1 MNKKFLSA
9 ILFGALMVSS
19 TGTFVSCKDYDDDID
34 EINKELTDLKSKLSD
49 LESKV
54 NAGGAY
60 VTKIESVDG
69 GFKVSVSD
77 GTSYN
82 LTVASAAAGSKVVID
97 DKTGEISIDDK
108 ATGWFATTG
117 EGEEAVDMTP
127 YVKDGYWYLYD
138 KTAKEFVKSEYKA
151 AGNAYAVVA
160 NGICTLNIPDADG
173 KMQTIQ
179 LPTTSAAITGV
190 QFINVDN
197 GAVEPAPAYALNY
210 GVATKDNAKWDGPK
224 GAITKDQL
232 LVGTIEPLTLQVYPS
247 SADLSNADIKLVGSD
262 GTVAPVKVTATPFE
276 GVITKAA
283 SANGLWNL
291 NIRPDETVTDKT
303 IADAFKVETDNYAY
317 ALQINGNILTGY
329 ASEVTPADKA
339 SSATANSLVATDV
352 KYNTEE
358 LSSAKVP
365 FGETVTLEFDGAKAY
380 DAYLT
385 PKSASALELAGVTID
400 GKTMS
405 FTSTEK
411 AAGKTVK
418 FTVNFV
424 NFKGE
429 TGTTFDITVN
439 FEGATV
445 DPEAPVA
452 AVKYTATDGVKP
464 IIIDLGT
471 TFTSLSAQTATA
483 LAAVTP
489 TWNVIS
495 IDGKAVAT
503 ADQDAANGKFA
514 FAMDQVTYYSDLNAD
529 GTPKTEVTPINTA
542 DNLKKV
548 KYAVFAHTDYQ
559 ATAAPGAYVLNM
571 KFADASGNELKKVV
585 APVTISVPTFTDLF
599 TKVTSVWNADKTVL
613 NALLVGSSDATVA
626 KQYVMTNAFKSVE
639 NSGANWDNLTLTPKK
654 MSISGTP
661 TKVATYTTTG
671 SILAMADALLD
682 DNGAVRGNV
691 TVDGTYLVKGKKDL
705 KVEVPAFAVNFMS
718 PFNDAVLNFYKGGKV
733 ADLNVAIASDGTG
746 TIAKVDGAAGKEA
759 GLQLVASSEK
769 VAVSNAMTLFGV
781 KNTDINTD
789 DKFTFVV
796 KGEGV
801 PAGATAK
808 LSADG
813 IALEGMT
820 YAPNYSATLE
830 MTVTALSGIKTRHY
844 KIFCVNGIYGIQV

>member
-190 QFINVDN
+190 QFIDVTSGD
-197 GAVEPAPAYALNY
+197 VETDPAYALNY

-329 ASEVTPADKA
+329 ASEVTPTNKSTVGALA
-339 SSATANSLVATDV
+339 AADV
-352 KYNTEE
+352 KYNAEE

-385 PKSASALELAGVTID
+385 PKSASELELAGVTID

-411 AAGKTVK
+411 AAGKTVE

-429 TGTTFDITVN
+429 TGSAFNITVN

-483 LAAVTP
+483 LAAVAP

-495 IDGKAVAT
+495 IDGKVVT
-503 ADQDAANGKFA
+503 ADQSTANGKFA
-514 FAMDQVTYYSDLNAD
+514 FTMDQVKYYSDLKAD
-529 GTPKTEVTPINTA
+529 GTPKTEVTAINTA

-548 KYAVFAHTDYQ
+548 KYAVFAHSDYQ
-559 ATAAPGAYVLNM
+559 TTIAPGAYVLNM
-571 KFADASGNELKKVV
+571 TFVDGENELKKVV

-613 NALLVGSSDATVA
+613 NALLVGSSDATAA

-639 NSGANWDNLTLTPKK
+639 NSGADWDNLTLTPKQ

-661 TKVATYTTTG
+661 TKVATYTVSG

-691 TVDGTYLVKGKKDL
+691 TVDGTYLVKGKKGL

-733 ADLNVAIASDGTG
+733 VDLNVAIASDGKG

-769 VAVSNAMTLFGV
+769 VAVSDAMTLFGAT
-781 KNTDINTD
+781 N

-801 PAGATAK
+801 PADATAT
-808 LSADG
+808 LSDAG

-830 MTVTALSGIKTRHY
+830 MTVTALNGIKTTITLPMTIN
-844 KIFCVNGIYGIQV
+844 KP

>member
-1 MNKKFLSA
+1 MNKKFLIA

-19 TGTFVSCKDYDDDID
+19 TGTFVYCKDYDDDID

-82 LTVASAAAGSKVVID
+82 LTVASAATGSKVVID

-117 EGEEAVDMTP
+117 EGEEAVDLTP

-190 QFINVDN
+190 QFINVGN
-197 GAVEPAPAYALNY
+197 GAVEPTPAYALNY

-329 ASEVTPADKA
+329 ASEVTPADQA
-339 SSATANSLVATDV
+339 SSATATSLQADDV

-365 FGETVTLEFDGAKAY
+365 FGKTVTLEFDGTKAY

-385 PKSASALELAGVTID
+385 PKSASELELAGVTID

-411 AAGKTVK
+411 AAGKTVE

-429 TGTTFDITVN
+429 TGTAFDITVN

-495 IDGKAVAT
+495 IDGKAVT
-503 ADQDAANGKFA
+503 ADQSTANGKFA
-514 FAMDQVTYYSDLNAD
+514 FTMTQVKYYSDLKAD
-529 GTPKTEVTPINTA
+529 GTPKTEVTALDNA

-548 KYAVFAHTDYQ
+548 KYAVFANTDYQ

-571 KFADASGNELKKVV
+571 TFVDGENELKKVV

-639 NSGANWDNLTLTPKK
+639 NSGADWNNLTLTPKQ

-661 TKVATYTTTG
+661 TDVATYTVSG
-671 SILAMADALLD
+671 SILAMADDLLD
-682 DNGAVRGNV
+682 ANGAVRGNV

-733 ADLNVAIASDGTG
+733 VDLNVAIASDGKG

-769 VAVSNAMTLFGV
+769 VAVSNAMTLFGAT
-781 KNTDINTD
+781 N

-808 LSADG
+808 LSDAG

-830 MTVTALSGIKTRHY
+830 MTVTALNGIKTTITLPMTIN
-844 KIFCVNGIYGIQV
+844 KP

>member
-190 QFINVDN
+190 QFIDVTSGD
-197 GAVEPAPAYALNY
+197 VETDPAYALNY

-329 ASEVTPADKA
+329 ASEVTPTNKSTVGALA
-339 SSATANSLVATDV
+339 AADV
-352 KYNTEE
+352 KYNAEE

-385 PKSASALELAGVTID
+385 PKSASELELAGVTID

-411 AAGKTVK
+411 AAGKTVE

-429 TGTTFDITVN
+429 TGSAFNITVN

-483 LAAVTP
+483 LAAVAP

-495 IDGKAVAT
+495 IDGKVVT
-503 ADQDAANGKFA
+503 ADQSTANGKFA
-514 FAMDQVTYYSDLNAD
+514 FTMDQVKYYSDLKAD
-529 GTPKTEVTPINTA
+529 GTPKTEVTAINTA

-548 KYAVFAHTDYQ
+548 KYAVFAHSDYQ
-559 ATAAPGAYVLNM
+559 TTVAPGAYVLNM
-571 KFADASGNELKKVV
+571 TFVDGENELKKVV

-613 NALLVGSSDATVA
+613 NALLVGSSDATAA

-639 NSGANWDNLTLTPKK
+639 NSGADWDNLTLTPKQ

-661 TKVATYTTTG
+661 TKVATYTVSG

-691 TVDGTYLVKGKKDL
+691 TVDGTYLVKGKKGL

-733 ADLNVAIASDGTG
+733 VDLNVAIASDGKG
-746 TIAKVDGAAGKEA
+746 TIAEVDGAAGKEA

-769 VAVSNAMTLFGV
+769 VAVSDAMTLFGAT
-781 KNTDINTD
+781 N

-801 PAGATAK
+801 PADATAT
-808 LSADG
+808 LSDAG

-830 MTVTALSGIKTRHY
+830 MTVTALNGIKTTITLPMTIN
-844 KIFCVNGIYGIQV
+844 KP

>member
-1 MNKKFLSA
+1 
-9 ILFGALMVSS
+9 MVSS

-190 QFINVDN
+190 QFIDVTS
-197 GAVEPAPAYALNY
+197 GAVETEPEYALNY

-303 IADAFKVETDNYAY
+303 IADAFKAEINNYAY

-329 ASEVTPADKA
+329 ASKVTPTDK
-339 SSATANSLVATDV
+339 SAAGALVAGDV
-352 KYNTEE
+352 TYNTDE

-365 FGETVTLEFDGAKAY
+365 FGETVTLEFDGTKAY

-385 PKSASALELAGVTID
+385 PKSASELELAGVTID

-411 AAGKTVK
+411 AAGKTVG

-503 ADQDAANGKFA
+503 TDQSTANGKFA
-514 FAMDQVTYYSDLNAD
+514 FAMTQVKYYSDLKAD
-529 GTPKTEVTPINTA
+529 GTPKTEVTAIDNA

-548 KYAVFAHTDYQ
+548 KYAVFANTDYQ
-559 ATAAPGAYVLNM
+559 TTAAPGAYVLNM
-571 KFADASGNELKKVV
+571 TFVDGENELKKVV

-613 NALLVGSSDATVA
+613 NALLVGSTSADVA

-639 NSGANWDNLTLTPKK
+639 NSGADWDNLTLTPKE

-661 TKVATYTTTG
+661 TEVATYTVSG

-691 TVDGTYLVKGKKDL
+691 TVDGTYLVKGKTDL

-733 ADLNVAIASDGTG
+733 ADLNVTIASDGTG

-769 VAVSNAMTLFGV
+769 VAVSNAMELFGA
-781 KNTDINTD
+781 TD

-808 LSADG
+808 LSDGG
-813 IALEGMT
+813 IALTGMT

-830 MTVTALSGIKTRHY
+830 MTVTALNGIKTTITLPMTIN
-844 KIFCVNGIYGIQV
+844 KP

>member
-34 EINKELTDLKSKLSD
+34 AINKELTDLKSKLSD

-138 KTAKEFVKSEYKA
+138 KTAKDFVKSEYKA

-190 QFINVDN
+190 QFIDVTS
-197 GAVEPAPAYALNY
+197 GAVETDPAYALNY

-303 IADAFKVETDNYAY
+303 IADAFKAELGDYAY

-339 SSATANSLVATDV
+339 SSATATSLTDTDV
-352 KYNTEE
+352 KYNAKV
-358 LSSAKVP
+358 LSGNKVP

-385 PKSASALELAGVTID
+385 PKSASELELAGVTID

-429 TGTTFDITVN
+429 TGTTFDITVT
-439 FEGATV
+439 FKGATV

-503 ADQDAANGKFA
+503 TDQSTANGKFA
-514 FAMDQVTYYSDLNAD
+514 FAMTQVKYYSDLKAD

-548 KYAVFAHTDYQ
+548 KYAVFAHSDYQ

-571 KFADASGNELKKVV
+571 TFVDGENELKKVV

-613 NALLVGSSDATVA
+613 NALLVGSTSAVA

-639 NSGANWDNLTLTPKK
+639 NSGADWDNLTLTPKE

-661 TKVATYTTTG
+661 TEVATYTVSG

-691 TVDGTYLVKGKKDL
+691 TVDGTYLVGNKAGL

-733 ADLNVAIASDGTG
+733 ADLNVTIASDGTG

-769 VAVSNAMTLFGV
+769 VAVSNAMELFGV
-781 KNTDINTD
+781 KNTDANTD

-830 MTVTALSGIKTRHY
+830 MTVTALNGIKTTITLPMTIN
-844 KIFCVNGIYGIQV
+844 KP

>member
-190 QFINVDN
+190 QFIDVTS
-197 GAVEPAPAYALNY
+197 GAVETYPEYALNY
-210 GVATKDNAKWDGPK
+210 GVATKDNAEWDGPK

-303 IADAFKVETDNYAY
+303 IADAFKAETNNYAY

-339 SSATANSLVATDV
+339 SSADATSLKADDV
-352 KYNTEE
+352 KYNAKA
-358 LSSAKVP
+358 LSSKKVP
-365 FGETVTLEFDGAKAY
+365 FGETVTLEFDGTKAY

-429 TGTTFDITVN
+429 TGSAFNITVN

-483 LAAVTP
+483 LAAVAP

-495 IDGKAVAT
+495 IDGKAVT
-503 ADQDAANGKFA
+503 ADQSTANGKFA
-514 FAMDQVTYYSDLNAD
+514 FAMTQVKYYSDLNAD

-548 KYAVFAHTDYQ
+548 KYAVFAHSDYQ

-571 KFADASGNELKKVV
+571 TFVDGENELKKVV

-613 NALLVGSSDATVA
+613 NALLVGSADAAAA

-639 NSGANWDNLTLTPKK
+639 NSGADWNNLTLTPKQ

-661 TKVATYTTTG
+661 TDVATYTVSG

-682 DNGAVRGNV
+682 ANGAVRGNV

-733 ADLNVAIASDGTG
+733 VDLNVAIASDGKG
-746 TIAKVDGAAGKEA
+746 TIAKVEGVAGKEA

-769 VAVSNAMTLFGV
+769 VAVSNAMELFGA
-781 KNTDINTD
+781 KAGES
-789 DKFTFVV
+789 KFTFVV

-801 PAGATAK
+801 PAGAKAK

-830 MTVTALSGIKTRHY
+830 MTVTALNGIKTTITLPMTIN
-844 KIFCVNGIYGIQV
+844 KP

>member
-1 MNKKFLSA
+1 
-9 ILFGALMVSS
+9 
-19 TGTFVSCKDYDDDID
+19 
-34 EINKELTDLKSKLSD
+34 
-49 LESKV
+49 
-54 NAGGAY
+54 
-60 VTKIESVDG
+60 
-69 GFKVSVSD
+69 
-77 GTSYN
+77 
-82 LTVASAAAGSKVVID
+82 
-97 DKTGEISIDDK
+97 
-108 ATGWFATTG
+108 
-117 EGEEAVDMTP
+117 MTP

-190 QFINVDN
+190 QFIDVTSGD
-197 GAVEPAPAYALNY
+197 VETDPAYALNY

-329 ASEVTPADKA
+329 ASEVTPTNKSTVGALA
-339 SSATANSLVATDV
+339 AADV
-352 KYNTEE
+352 KYNAEE

-385 PKSASALELAGVTID
+385 PKSASELELAGVTID

-411 AAGKTVK
+411 AAGKTVE

-429 TGTTFDITVN
+429 TGSAFNITVN

-483 LAAVTP
+483 LAAVAP

-495 IDGKAVAT
+495 IDGKVVT
-503 ADQDAANGKFA
+503 ADQSTANGKFA
-514 FAMDQVTYYSDLNAD
+514 FTMDQVKYYSDLKAD
-529 GTPKTEVTPINTA
+529 GTPKTEVTAINTA

-548 KYAVFAHTDYQ
+548 KYAVFAHSDYQ
-559 ATAAPGAYVLNM
+559 TTVAPGAYVLNM
-571 KFADASGNELKKVV
+571 TFVDGENELKKVV

-613 NALLVGSSDATVA
+613 NALLVGSSDATAA

-639 NSGANWDNLTLTPKK
+639 NSGADWDNLTLTPKQ

-661 TKVATYTTTG
+661 TKVATYTVSG

-691 TVDGTYLVKGKKDL
+691 TVDGTYLVKGKKGL

-733 ADLNVAIASDGTG
+733 VDLNVAIASDGKG

-769 VAVSNAMTLFGV
+769 VAVSDAMTLFGAT
-781 KNTDINTD
+781 N

-801 PAGATAK
+801 PADATAT
-808 LSADG
+808 LSDAG

-830 MTVTALSGIKTRHY
+830 MTVTALNGIKTTITLPMTIN
-844 KIFCVNGIYGIQV
+844 KP

>member
-138 KTAKEFVKSEYKA
+138 ETAKEFVKSEYKA

-190 QFINVDN
+190 QFIDVTS
-197 GAVEPAPAYALNY
+197 GAVETDPVYALNY

-329 ASEVTPADKA
+329 ASEVTPTDKA
-339 SSATANSLVATDV
+339 SSADATSLQADDV

-365 FGETVTLEFDGAKAY
+365 FGETVTLEFDGTKAY

-385 PKSASALELAGVTID
+385 PKSASELELAGVTID

-429 TGTTFDITVN
+429 TGTAFDITVN

-514 FAMDQVTYYSDLNAD
+514 FTMDQVKYYSDLNAD
-529 GTPKTEVTPINTA
+529 GTPKTEVTDIDNA

-548 KYAVFAHTDYQ
+548 KYAVFAHSDYQ

-571 KFADASGNELKKVV
+571 TFVDGENELKKVV

-639 NSGANWDNLTLTPKK
+639 NSGADWDNLTLTPKQ

-661 TKVATYTTTG
+661 TEVATYAKVG

-691 TVDGTYLVKGKKDL
+691 TVDGTYLVKGKASL

-733 ADLNVAIASDGTG
+733 VDLNVAIASDGKG
-746 TIAKVDGAAGKEA
+746 TIAKVEGAAGKEA

-769 VAVSNAMTLFGV
+769 VAVSDAMELFGAT
-781 KNTDINTD
+781 N

-801 PAGATAK
+801 PAGATAT
-808 LSADG
+808 LSDAG

-830 MTVTALSGIKTRHY
+830 MTVEALNGIKTTITLPMTIN
-844 KIFCVNGIYGIQV
+844 KP

>member
-60 VTKIESVDG
+60 VTKSESVDG

-190 QFINVDN
+190 QFIDVTS

-210 GVATKDNAKWDGPK
+210 GVATKDNAEWDGPK

-303 IADAFKVETDNYAY
+303 IADAFKAETGDYAY

-329 ASEVTPADKA
+329 ASEVTPADKGT
-339 SSATANSLVATDV
+339 SAGLTDLQAADV
-352 KYNTEE
+352 KYNAEK

-411 AAGKTVK
+411 AAGKTVQ

-503 ADQDAANGKFA
+503 TDQSTANGKFA
-514 FAMDQVTYYSDLNAD
+514 FAMTQVKYYSDLKAD
-529 GTPKTEVTPINTA
+529 GTPKTEVTSINTA

-548 KYAVFAHTDYQ
+548 KYAVFAHSDYQ

-571 KFADASGNELKKVV
+571 TFVDGENELKKVV

-613 NALLVGSSDATVA
+613 NALLVGSTSAVA

-639 NSGANWDNLTLTPKK
+639 NSGADWDNLTLTPKE

-661 TKVATYTTTG
+661 TEVATYTVSG

-691 TVDGTYLVKGKKDL
+691 TVDGTYLVKGKTDL

-769 VAVSNAMTLFGV
+769 VAVSNAMELFGV
-781 KNTDINTD
+781 KNTDANTD

-801 PAGATAK
+801 PAGAKAK
-808 LSADG
+808 LSDGG
-813 IALEGMT
+813 IALTGMT

-830 MTVTALSGIKTRHY
+830 MTVEALNGIKTTITLPMTIN
-844 KIFCVNGIYGIQV
+844 KP

>member
-34 EINKELTDLKSKLSD
+34 AINKELTDLKSKLSD

-190 QFINVDN
+190 QFIDVTSGD
-197 GAVEPAPAYALNY
+197 VETDPEYALNY
-210 GVATKDNAKWDGPK
+210 GVATTDNAEWDGPK
-224 GAITKDQL
+224 GAITEDQL

-303 IADAFKVETDNYAY
+303 IADAFKAETGNYAY

-329 ASEVTPADKA
+329 ASKVTPTDK
-339 SSATANSLVATDV
+339 SAAGALVADDV

-365 FGETVTLEFDGAKAY
+365 FGETVTLEFDGTKAY

-385 PKSASALELAGVTID
+385 PKSASELELAGVTID

-429 TGTTFDITVN
+429 TGSAFDITVN

-483 LAAVTP
+483 LATVTP

-503 ADQDAANGKFA
+503 ADQSTANGKFA
-514 FAMDQVTYYSDLNAD
+514 FTMDQVKYYSDLNAD
-529 GTPKTEVTPINTA
+529 GTPKTEVTSINTA

-548 KYAVFAHTDYQ
+548 KYAVFAHSDYQ

-571 KFADASGNELKKVV
+571 TFVDGENELKKVV

-639 NSGANWDNLTLTPKK
+639 NSGADWDNLTLTPKQ

-661 TKVATYTTTG
+661 TDVATYTVSG
-671 SILAMADALLD
+671 SILAMADDLLD
-682 DNGAVRGNV
+682 ANGAVRGNV
-691 TVDGTYLVKGKKDL
+691 TVDGTYLVKGKASL

-733 ADLNVAIASDGTG
+733 ADLNVAIASNGTG
-746 TIAKVDGAAGKEA
+746 TIAKVEGAAGKEA
-759 GLQLVASSEK
+759 GLQLVVSSEK
-769 VAVSNAMTLFGV
+769 VAVSDAMELFGA
-781 KNTDINTD
+781 KAGES
-789 DKFTFVV
+789 KFTFVV
-796 KGEGV
+796 KGDGV
-801 PAGATAK
+801 PAGATAT

-830 MTVTALSGIKTRHY
+830 MTVTALNGIKTTITLPMTIN
-844 KIFCVNGIYGIQV
+844 KP

>member
-9 ILFGALMVSS
+9 TLFGALMVSS

-34 EINKELTDLKSKLSD
+34 AINKKLTDLKSKLSD
-49 LESKV
+49 LETKV

-127 YVKDGYWYLYD
+127 YVEDGYWYLYD

-173 KMQTIQ
+173 KMQTVQ
-179 LPTTSAAITGV
+179 LPTTSAAITSV
-190 QFINVDN
+190 QFINVTN
-197 GAVEPAPAYALNY
+197 GAVEANPEYKLNY
-210 GVATKDNAKWDGPK
+210 GIATVANAKWDGPK
-224 GAITKDQL
+224 GAIAKDQL
-232 LVGTIEPLTLQVYPS
+232 LVGTIEPLILQVYPS

-276 GVITKAA
+276 GIITKAA

-291 NIRPDETVTDKT
+291 NIEPDETVTDKT
-303 IADAFKVETDNYAY
+303 ITDAFKAETNNYAY

-329 ASEVTPADKA
+329 ASKVTLADK
-339 SSATANSLVATDV
+339 SNATALVAADV
-352 KYNTEE
+352 TYNAET
-358 LSSAKVP
+358 LSSVKVP
-365 FGETVTLEFDGAKAY
+365 FGKTVTLEFDGTKAY

-385 PKSASALELAGVTID
+385 PESASALELAGVTID

-411 AAGKTVK
+411 AAGKTVQ
-418 FTVNFV
+418 FMVNFV
-424 NFKGE
+424 NFKGA
-429 TGTTFDITVN
+429 TGTSFEVTVK

-503 ADQDAANGKFA
+503 TDQSTANGKFA
-514 FAMDQVTYYSDLNAD
+514 FTMAQVKYYSDLNAD
-529 GTPKTEVTPINTA
+529 GTPKTEVTPINNA

-548 KYAVFAHTDYQ
+548 KYAVFANADYQ

-599 TKVTSVWNADKTVL
+599 SKVTSVWNADKTVL
-613 NALLVGSSDATVA
+613 NALLVGSADATVA
-626 KQYVMTNAFKSVE
+626 KQYVRTNAFKAVE
-639 NSGANWDNLTLTPKK
+639 NSGADWDNLTFVPKQ
-654 MSISGTP
+654 MTINSVATD
-661 TKVATYTTTG
+661 VATYTVSG
-671 SILAMADALLD
+671 SILAMTDELLKD
-682 DNGAVRGNV
+682 GAVRGNV
-691 TVDGTYLVKGKKDL
+691 TVEGAYSINGKAGL

-718 PFNDAVLNFYKGGKV
+718 PFNDAVLNFYKAGKV
-733 ADLNVAIASDGTG
+733 ADLNVAITSDGKG
-746 TIAKVDGAAGKEA
+746 TIAKFDETKAAGKEE
-759 GLQLVASSEK
+759 GLQLVASSAK
-769 VAVSNAMTLFGV
+769 VAVYNTMTLFGAT
-781 KNTDINTD
+781 N

-801 PAGATAK
+801 PTGATAK

-830 MTVTALSGIKTRHY
+830 MTVTALNGIKTTVTLPMTIN
-844 KIFCVNGIYGIQV
+844 KP

>member
-1 MNKKFLSA
+1 
-9 ILFGALMVSS
+9 MVSS

-190 QFINVDN
+190 QFIDVTS
-197 GAVEPAPAYALNY
+197 GAVETDPEYALNY
-210 GVATKDNAKWDGPK
+210 GVATKDNAEWDGPK

-329 ASEVTPADKA
+329 ASKVTPTDK
-339 SSATANSLVATDV
+339 SAAGALVAGDV
-352 KYNTEE
+352 TYNTDE
-358 LSSAKVP
+358 LSSNKVP
-365 FGETVTLEFDGAKAY
+365 FGKTVTLEFDGTKAY

-385 PKSASALELAGVTID
+385 PKSASELELAGVTID

-411 AAGKTVK
+411 AAGKTVE

-429 TGTTFDITVN
+429 TGSAFNITVN

-514 FAMDQVTYYSDLNAD
+514 FAMTQVKYYSDLNAD
-529 GTPKTEVTPINTA
+529 GTPKTEVTAINTA

-548 KYAVFAHTDYQ
+548 KYAVFAHSDYQ
-559 ATAAPGAYVLNM
+559 TTVAPGAYVLNM
-571 KFADASGNELKKVV
+571 TFVDGENELKKVV

-639 NSGANWDNLTLTPKK
+639 NSGADWNNLTLTPKK

-661 TKVATYTTTG
+661 TDVATYTKVG
-671 SILAMADALLD
+671 SILEMADALLD
-682 DNGAVRGNV
+682 ANGAVRGNV
-691 TVDGTYLVKGKKDL
+691 TVDGTYLVGNKAGL

-733 ADLNVAIASDGTG
+733 VDLNVAIASDGKG

-781 KNTDINTD
+781 KNTDINTN

-796 KGEGV
+796 KGDGV
-801 PAGATAK
+801 PAGATAT
-808 LSADG
+808 LSDAG
-813 IALEGMT
+813 IALTGMS
-820 YAPNYSATLE
+820 YGPNYSATLE
-830 MTVTALSGIKTRHY
+830 MTVTALNGIKTTITLPMTIN
-844 KIFCVNGIYGIQV
+844 KP

>member
-1 MNKKFLSA
+1 M
-9 ILFGALMVSS
+9 
-19 TGTFVSCKDYDDDID
+19 SCKDYDDDID

-190 QFINVDN
+190 QFIDVTSGD
-197 GAVEPAPAYALNY
+197 VETDPAYALNY

-329 ASEVTPADKA
+329 ASEVTPADQA
-339 SSATANSLVATDV
+339 SSATATSLQADDV

-365 FGETVTLEFDGAKAY
+365 FGKTVTLEFDGTKAY

-385 PKSASALELAGVTID
+385 PKSASELELAGVTID

-411 AAGKTVK
+411 AAGKTVE

-429 TGTTFDITVN
+429 TGTAFDITVN

-495 IDGKAVAT
+495 IDGKAVT
-503 ADQDAANGKFA
+503 ADQSTANGKFA
-514 FAMDQVTYYSDLNAD
+514 FTMTQVKYYSDLKAD
-529 GTPKTEVTPINTA
+529 GTPKTEVTAIDNA

-548 KYAVFAHTDYQ
+548 KYAVFANTDYQ

-571 KFADASGNELKKVV
+571 TFVDGENELKKVV

-639 NSGANWDNLTLTPKK
+639 NSGADWNNLTLTPKQ

-661 TKVATYTTTG
+661 TDVATYTVSG
-671 SILAMADALLD
+671 SILAMADDLLD
-682 DNGAVRGNV
+682 ANGAVRGNV

-733 ADLNVAIASDGTG
+733 VDLNVAIASDGKG

-769 VAVSNAMTLFGV
+769 VAVSNAMTLFGAT
-781 KNTDINTD
+781 N

-808 LSADG
+808 LSDAG

-830 MTVTALSGIKTRHY
+830 MTVTALNGIKTTITLPMTIN
-844 KIFCVNGIYGIQV
+844 KP

>member
-190 QFINVDN
+190 QFINVGN
-197 GAVEPAPAYALNY
+197 GAVEPTPAYALNY

-303 IADAFKVETDNYAY
+303 IADAFKAETGNYAY

-329 ASEVTPADKA
+329 VSKVTPTNKV
-339 SSATANSLVATDV
+339 SSATATSLTATDV
-352 KYNTEE
+352 KYNAEE
-358 LSSAKVP
+358 VSSAKVP
-365 FGETVTLEFDGAKAY
+365 FGETVTLEFDGTKAY

-385 PKSASALELAGVTID
+385 PKSASELELAGVTID

-411 AAGKTVK
+411 AAGKTVE

-429 TGTTFDITVN
+429 TGTAFDITVN

-464 IIIDLGT
+464 IIIDFGT

-495 IDGKAVAT
+495 IDGKAVT
-503 ADQDAANGKFA
+503 ADQSTANGKFA
-514 FAMDQVTYYSDLNAD
+514 FAMTQVKYYSDLNAD
-529 GTPKTEVTPINTA
+529 GTPKTEVTAINTA

-548 KYAVFAHTDYQ
+548 KYAVFAHSDYQ

-571 KFADASGNELKKVV
+571 TFVDGENELKKVV

-639 NSGANWDNLTLTPKK
+639 NSGADWDNLTLTPKQ

-661 TKVATYTTTG
+661 TEVATYAKVG

-682 DNGAVRGNV
+682 ANGAVRGNV
-691 TVDGTYLVKGKKDL
+691 TVDGTYLVKGKTDL

-733 ADLNVAIASDGTG
+733 VDLNVAIASDGKG
-746 TIAKVDGAAGKEA
+746 TIAKVEGVAGKEA

-769 VAVSNAMTLFGV
+769 VAVSNAMELFGAT
-781 KNTDINTD
+781 N

-808 LSADG
+808 LSDAG

-830 MTVTALSGIKTRHY
+830 MTVTALNGIKTTITLPMTIN
-844 KIFCVNGIYGIQV
+844 KP

>member
-830 MTVTALSGIKTRHY
+830 MTVTALNGIKTKHY
-844 KIFCVNGIYGIQV
+844 KIFCVNGKYGIQV

>member
-34 EINKELTDLKSKLSD
+34 AINKELTDLKSKLSD

-197 GAVEPAPAYALNY
+197 GAVEPTPAYALNY
-210 GVATKDNAKWDGPK
+210 GVATKDNAEWDGPK

-303 IADAFKVETDNYAY
+303 IADAFKAERGDYAY

-329 ASEVTPADKA
+329 ASEVTPTDKA
-339 SSATANSLVATDV
+339 SSADATSLKADDV
-352 KYNTEE
+352 KYNAKA
-358 LSSAKVP
+358 LSSKKVP
-365 FGETVTLEFDGAKAY
+365 FGETVTLEFDGTKAY

-411 AAGKTVK
+411 AAGKTVE

-429 TGTTFDITVN
+429 TSTAFDITVN

-483 LAAVTP
+483 LAAVAP

-503 ADQDAANGKFA
+503 ADQSTANGKFA
-514 FAMDQVTYYSDLNAD
+514 FAMTQVKYYSDLKAD
-529 GTPKTEVTPINTA
+529 GTPKTEVTDIDNA

-548 KYAVFAHTDYQ
+548 KYAVFAHSDYQ

-571 KFADASGNELKKVV
+571 TFVDGENELKKVV

-613 NALLVGSSDATVA
+613 NALLVGSADAAAA

-639 NSGANWDNLTLTPKK
+639 NSGADWNNLTLTPKQ

-661 TKVATYTTTG
+661 TDVATYTVSG
-671 SILAMADALLD
+671 SILAMADSLLD
-682 DNGAVRGNV
+682 ANGAVRGNV

-733 ADLNVAIASDGTG
+733 ADLNVTIASNGEG
-746 TIAKVDGAAGKEA
+746 TIAKFEGAAGKEA

-769 VAVSNAMTLFGV
+769 VAVSNAMTLFGAT
-781 KNTDINTD
+781 N

-830 MTVTALSGIKTRHY
+830 MTVTALNGIKTTITLPMTIN
-844 KIFCVNGIYGIQV
+844 KP

>member
-9 ILFGALMVSS
+9 ILFGALMVSLP
-19 TGTFVSCKDYDDDID
+19 GTFVSCKDYDDDID

-190 QFINVDN
+190 QFINVDD
-197 GAVEPAPAYALNY
+197 GAVEPTPAYALNY
-210 GVATKDNAKWDGPK
+210 GVATKDNAEWDGPK

-303 IADAFKVETDNYAY
+303 IADAFKAETGDYAY

-329 ASEVTPADKA
+329 ASKVTPTDK
-339 SSATANSLVATDV
+339 SAAGALVAADV
-352 KYNTEE
+352 KYNAEE

-365 FGETVTLEFDGAKAY
+365 FGETVTLEFDGTKAY

-411 AAGKTVK
+411 AAGKTVE

-429 TGTTFDITVN
+429 TGSAFDITVT
-439 FEGATV
+439 FKGATV

-495 IDGKAVAT
+495 IDGKAVT
-503 ADQDAANGKFA
+503 ADQSTANGKFA
-514 FAMDQVTYYSDLNAD
+514 FAMTQVKYYSDLNAD
-529 GTPKTEVTPINTA
+529 GTPKTEVTAINTA

-548 KYAVFAHTDYQ
+548 KYAVFAHSDYQ

-571 KFADASGNELKKVV
+571 KFVDGENELKKVV

-613 NALLVGSSDATVA
+613 NALLVGSTSADAA

-639 NSGANWDNLTLTPKK
+639 NSGADWNNLTLTPKK

-661 TKVATYTTTG
+661 TEVATYAKVG

-682 DNGAVRGNV
+682 ANGAVRGNV
-691 TVDGTYLVKGKKDL
+691 TVDGTYLVKGKTDL

-733 ADLNVAIASDGTG
+733 VDLNVAIASDGKG
-746 TIAKVDGAAGKEA
+746 TIAKVAGDAGKEA

-769 VAVSNAMTLFGV
+769 VAVSEDMELFGAT
-781 KNTDINTD
+781 N

-796 KGEGV
+796 KGDGV
-801 PAGATAK
+801 PAGATAT
-808 LSADG
+808 LSDAG
-813 IALEGMT
+813 IALTGMS
-820 YAPNYSATLE
+820 YGPNYSATLE
-830 MTVTALSGIKTRHY
+830 MTVTALNGIKTTITLPMTIN
-844 KIFCVNGIYGIQV
+844 KP

>member
-190 QFINVDN
+190 QFIDVTS
-197 GAVEPAPAYALNY
+197 GAVETDPEYALNY
-210 GVATKDNAKWDGPK
+210 GVATKDNAEWDGPK

-303 IADAFKVETDNYAY
+303 IADAFKAETNNYAY

-329 ASEVTPADKA
+329 VSKVTPTDK
-339 SSATANSLVATDV
+339 SAAGALVAADV
-352 KYNTEE
+352 KYNAEE

-365 FGETVTLEFDGAKAY
+365 FGETVTLEFDGTKAY

-385 PKSASALELAGVTID
+385 PKSASELELAGVTID

-429 TGTTFDITVN
+429 TGSAFNITVN

-483 LAAVTP
+483 LAAVAP

-495 IDGKAVAT
+495 IDGKAVT
-503 ADQDAANGKFA
+503 ADQSTANGKFA
-514 FAMDQVTYYSDLNAD
+514 FAMTQVKYYSDLNAD

-548 KYAVFAHTDYQ
+548 KYAVFAHSDYQ

-613 NALLVGSSDATVA
+613 NALLVGSTSADVA

-639 NSGANWDNLTLTPKK
+639 NSGADWDNLTLTPKQ

-661 TKVATYTTTG
+661 TKVATYTVSG

-691 TVDGTYLVKGKKDL
+691 TVDGTYLVKGKASL

-733 ADLNVAIASDGTG
+733 VDLNVAIASDGKG
-746 TIAKVDGAAGKEA
+746 TIAKVEGVAGKEA

-769 VAVSNAMTLFGV
+769 VAVSNAMELFGA
-781 KNTDINTD
+781 KAGESM
-789 DKFTFVV
+789 FTFVV
-796 KGEGV
+796 KGDGV
-801 PAGATAK
+801 PAGATAT
-808 LSADG
+808 LSDAG
-813 IALEGMT
+813 IALTGMS
-820 YAPNYSATLE
+820 YGPNYSATLE
-830 MTVTALSGIKTRHY
+830 MTVTALNGIKTTITLPMTIN
-844 KIFCVNGIYGIQV
+844 KP

>member
-190 QFINVDN
+190 QFIDVTS

-210 GVATKDNAKWDGPK
+210 GVATKDNAEWDGPK

-303 IADAFKVETDNYAY
+303 IADAFKAETGDYAY
-317 ALQINGNILTGY
+317 ALQINGNILTRY
-329 ASEVTPADKA
+329 ASEVTPADKGT
-339 SSATANSLVATDV
+339 SAGLTDLQAADV
-352 KYNTEE
+352 KYNAEK

-411 AAGKTVK
+411 AAGKTVQ

-503 ADQDAANGKFA
+503 TDQSTANGKFA
-514 FAMDQVTYYSDLNAD
+514 FAMTQVKYYSDLKAD
-529 GTPKTEVTPINTA
+529 GTPKTEVTSINTA

-548 KYAVFAHTDYQ
+548 KYAVFAHSDYQ

-571 KFADASGNELKKVV
+571 TFVDGENELKKVV

-613 NALLVGSSDATVA
+613 NALLVGSTSAVA

-639 NSGANWDNLTLTPKK
+639 NSGADWDNLTLTPKE

-661 TKVATYTTTG
+661 TEVATYTVSG

-691 TVDGTYLVKGKKDL
+691 TVDGTYLVKGKTDL

-769 VAVSNAMTLFGV
+769 VAVSNAMELFGV
-781 KNTDINTD
+781 KNTDANTD

-801 PAGATAK
+801 PAGAKAK
-808 LSADG
+808 LSDGG
-813 IALEGMT
+813 IALTGMT

-830 MTVTALSGIKTRHY
+830 MTVEALNGIKTTITLPMTIN
-844 KIFCVNGIYGIQV
+844 KP

>member
-190 QFINVDN
+190 QFIDVTS
-197 GAVEPAPAYALNY
+197 GTVETEPEYALNY

-303 IADAFKVETDNYAY
+303 IADAFKAEINNYAY

-329 ASEVTPADKA
+329 ASKVTPTDK
-339 SSATANSLVATDV
+339 SAAGALVADDV
-352 KYNTEE
+352 KYNADE

-385 PKSASALELAGVTID
+385 PKSASELELAGVTID

-411 AAGKTVK
+411 AAGKTVQ

-429 TGTTFDITVN
+429 TGSAFDITVT
-439 FEGATV
+439 FKGATV

-503 ADQDAANGKFA
+503 ADQSTANGKFA
-514 FAMDQVTYYSDLNAD
+514 FAMTQVKYYSDLKAD
-529 GTPKTEVTPINTA
+529 GTPKTEVTSINTA

-548 KYAVFAHTDYQ
+548 KYAVFTSSDYQ
-559 ATAAPGAYVLNM
+559 KTAALGAYVLNM

-613 NALLVGSSDATVA
+613 NALLVGSTSADVA

-639 NSGANWDNLTLTPKK
+639 NSGADWDNLTLTPKE

-661 TKVATYTTTG
+661 TEVATYTKTG

-691 TVDGTYLVKGKKDL
+691 TVDGTYLVGNKAGL

-733 ADLNVAIASDGTG
+733 ADLNVAIASNGEG
-746 TIAKVDGAAGKEA
+746 TIAKFAGDAGKEA

-769 VAVSNAMTLFGV
+769 VAVSDAMTLFGAT
-781 KNTDINTD
+781 N

-801 PAGATAK
+801 PADATAT
-808 LSADG
+808 LSDAG

-830 MTVTALSGIKTRHY
+830 MTVTALNGIKTTITLPMTIN
-844 KIFCVNGIYGIQV
+844 KP

>member
-190 QFINVDN
+190 QFIDVTSGD
-197 GAVEPAPAYALNY
+197 VETDPAYALNY

-329 ASEVTPADKA
+329 ASEVTPADQA
-339 SSATANSLVATDV
+339 SSATATSLQADDV

-365 FGETVTLEFDGAKAY
+365 FGKTVTLEFDGTKAY

-385 PKSASALELAGVTID
+385 PKSASELELAGVTID

-411 AAGKTVK
+411 AAGKTVE

-429 TGTTFDITVN
+429 TGTAFDITVN

-495 IDGKAVAT
+495 IDGKAVT
-503 ADQDAANGKFA
+503 ADQSTANGKFA
-514 FAMDQVTYYSDLNAD
+514 FTMTQVKYYSDLKAD
-529 GTPKTEVTPINTA
+529 GTPKTEVTAIDNA

-548 KYAVFAHTDYQ
+548 KYAVFANTDYQ
-559 ATAAPGAYVLNM
+559 TTAAPGAYVLNM
-571 KFADASGNELKKVV
+571 TFVDGENELKKVV

-639 NSGANWDNLTLTPKK
+639 NSGADWNNLTLTPKQ

-661 TKVATYTTTG
+661 TDVATYTVSG
-671 SILAMADALLD
+671 SILAMADDLLD
-682 DNGAVRGNV
+682 ANGAVRGNV

-733 ADLNVAIASDGTG
+733 VDLNVAIASDGKG

-769 VAVSNAMTLFGV
+769 VAVSNAMTLFGAT
-781 KNTDINTD
+781 N

-808 LSADG
+808 LSDAG

-830 MTVTALSGIKTRHY
+830 MTVTALNGIKTTITLPMTIN
-844 KIFCVNGIYGIQV
+844 KP

>member
-1 MNKKFLSA
+1 
-9 ILFGALMVSS
+9 MVSS

-138 KTAKEFVKSEYKA
+138 KTAKDFVKSEYKA

-190 QFINVDN
+190 QFIDVTS
-197 GAVEPAPAYALNY
+197 GAVETDPAYALNY

-303 IADAFKVETDNYAY
+303 IADAFKAELGDYAY

-339 SSATANSLVATDV
+339 SSATATSLTDTDV
-352 KYNTEE
+352 KYNAKV
-358 LSSAKVP
+358 LSGNKVP

-385 PKSASALELAGVTID
+385 PKSASELELAGVTID

-429 TGTTFDITVN
+429 TGTTFDITVT
-439 FEGATV
+439 FKGATV

-503 ADQDAANGKFA
+503 TDQSTANGKFA
-514 FAMDQVTYYSDLNAD
+514 FAMTQVKYYSDLKAD

-548 KYAVFAHTDYQ
+548 KYAVFAHSDYQ

-571 KFADASGNELKKVV
+571 TFVDGENELKKVV

-613 NALLVGSSDATVA
+613 NALLVGSTSAVA

-639 NSGANWDNLTLTPKK
+639 NSGADWDNLTLTPKE

-661 TKVATYTTTG
+661 TEVATYTVSG

-691 TVDGTYLVKGKKDL
+691 TVDGTYLVGNKAGL

-733 ADLNVAIASDGTG
+733 ADLNVTIASDGTG

-769 VAVSNAMTLFGV
+769 VAVSNAMELFGV
-781 KNTDINTD
+781 KNTDANTD

-830 MTVTALSGIKTRHY
+830 MTVTALNGIKTTITLPMTIN
-844 KIFCVNGIYGIQV
+844 KP

>member
-190 QFINVDN
+190 QFIDVTS
-197 GAVEPAPAYALNY
+197 GAVETDPEYALNY

-291 NIRPDETVTDKT
+291 NIQPDETVTDKT
-303 IADAFKVETDNYAY
+303 IADAFKAEINNYAY

-329 ASEVTPADKA
+329 ASEVTPTDK
-339 SSATANSLVATDV
+339 SAAGVLVAGDV
-352 KYNTEE
+352 TYNTEE

-365 FGETVTLEFDGAKAY
+365 FGETVTLEFDGTKAY

-385 PKSASALELAGVTID
+385 PKSASELELAGVTID

-514 FAMDQVTYYSDLNAD
+514 FTMDQVKYYSDLKAD
-529 GTPKTEVTPINTA
+529 GTPKTEVTSINTA

-626 KQYVMTNAFKSVE
+626 KQYVMTNAFKAVE
-639 NSGANWDNLTLTPKK
+639 NSGADWDNLTLTPKQ

-661 TKVATYTTTG
+661 TKVATYTVSG

-682 DNGAVRGNV
+682 NNGAVRGNV
-691 TVDGTYLVKGKKDL
+691 TVDGTYLVKGKTDL

-769 VAVSNAMTLFGV
+769 VAVSNAMTLFGA
-781 KNTDINTD
+781 TD

-830 MTVTALSGIKTRHY
+830 MTVTALNGIKTTITLPMTIN
-844 KIFCVNGIYGIQV
+844 KP

>member
-34 EINKELTDLKSKLSD
+34 AINKELTDLKSKLSD

-82 LTVASAAAGSKVVID
+82 LTVASAAPGSKVVID

-190 QFINVDN
+190 QFIDVTS
-197 GAVEPAPAYALNY
+197 GAVETDPAYALNY
-210 GVATKDNAKWDGPK
+210 GVATKDNAEWDGPK

-303 IADAFKVETDNYAY
+303 IADAFKAETDNYAY

-329 ASEVTPADKA
+329 ASEVTPTNQA
-339 SSATANSLVATDV
+339 SSADATSLKAADV
-352 KYNTEE
+352 KYNAKA
-358 LSSAKVP
+358 LSGKKVP
-365 FGETVTLEFDGAKAY
+365 FGETVTLEFDGTKAY

-385 PKSASALELAGVTID
+385 PKSASELELAGVTID

-411 AAGKTVK
+411 AAGKTVQ

-503 ADQDAANGKFA
+503 TNQSTANGKFA
-514 FAMDQVTYYSDLNAD
+514 FAMTQVRYYSDLKAD
-529 GTPKTEVTPINTA
+529 GTPKTEVTSINTA

-548 KYAVFAHTDYQ
+548 KYAVFAHSDYQ

-639 NSGANWDNLTLTPKK
+639 NSGADWNNLTLTPKE

-661 TKVATYTTTG
+661 TKVATYTVSG

-769 VAVSNAMTLFGV
+769 VAVSNAMELFGA
-781 KNTDINTD
+781 TD

-801 PAGATAK
+801 PAGAKAK

-830 MTVTALSGIKTRHY
+830 MTVTALNGIKTTITLPMTIN
-844 KIFCVNGIYGIQV
+844 KP

>member
-117 EGEEAVDMTP
+117 EGEETVDMTP

-190 QFINVDN
+190 QFIDVTS
-197 GAVEPAPAYALNY
+197 GAVETDPEYALNY

-303 IADAFKVETDNYAY
+303 IADAFKAETNNYAY

-329 ASEVTPADKA
+329 ASKVTPTDK
-339 SSATANSLVATDV
+339 SAAGALVADDV
-352 KYNTEE
+352 KYNADE

-385 PKSASALELAGVTID
+385 PKSASELELAGVTID

-429 TGTTFDITVN
+429 TGTAFDITVN

-503 ADQDAANGKFA
+503 TDQSTANGKFA
-514 FAMDQVTYYSDLNAD
+514 FAMDQVKYYSDLKAD
-529 GTPKTEVTPINTA
+529 GTPKTEVTSINTA

-548 KYAVFAHTDYQ
+548 KYAVFAHSDYQ

-613 NALLVGSSDATVA
+613 NALLVGSTSADVA

-639 NSGANWDNLTLTPKK
+639 NSGADRNNLTLTPKE

-661 TKVATYTTTG
+661 TKVATYTVSG

-691 TVDGTYLVKGKKDL
+691 TVDGTYLVGNKAGL

-733 ADLNVAIASDGTG
+733 ADLNVTIASDGTG

-769 VAVSNAMTLFGV
+769 VAVSNAMELFGV
-781 KNTDINTD
+781 KNTDANTD

-801 PAGATAK
+801 PAGAKAK
-808 LSADG
+808 LFADG

-830 MTVTALSGIKTRHY
+830 MTVTALNGIKTTITLPMTIN
-844 KIFCVNGIYGIQV
+844 KP

>member
-418 FTVNFV
+418 LTVNFV

-830 MTVTALSGIKTRHY
+830 MTVTALNGIKTTITLPMTIN
-844 KIFCVNGIYGIQV
+844 KP

>member
-190 QFINVDN
+190 QFIDVTS
-197 GAVEPAPAYALNY
+197 GAVETTPAYALNY

-291 NIRPDETVTDKT
+291 NIRPDETVTGKT
-303 IADAFKVETDNYAY
+303 IADAFKAETGDYAY

-329 ASEVTPADKA
+329 ASKVTPTDK
-339 SSATANSLVATDV
+339 SAAGALVAADV
-352 KYNTEE
+352 KYNAEE

-365 FGETVTLEFDGAKAY
+365 FGETVTLEFDGTKAY

-385 PKSASALELAGVTID
+385 PKSASELELAGVTID

-429 TGTTFDITVN
+429 TGTAFDITVN

-503 ADQDAANGKFA
+503 ADQSTANGKFA
-514 FAMDQVTYYSDLNAD
+514 FAMDQVKYYSDLNAD

-548 KYAVFAHTDYQ
+548 KYAVFAHSDYQ
-559 ATAAPGAYVLNM
+559 ATAAPSAYVLNM
-571 KFADASGNELKKVV
+571 TFVDGENELKKVV

-613 NALLVGSSDATVA
+613 NALLVGSTSADVA

-639 NSGANWDNLTLTPKK
+639 NSGADWDNLTLTPKQ

-661 TKVATYTTTG
+661 TKVATYTVSG

-682 DNGAVRGNV
+682 ANGAVRGNV
-691 TVDGTYLVKGKKDL
+691 TVDGTYLVGNKAGL

-733 ADLNVAIASDGTG
+733 VDLNVAIASDGKG
-746 TIAKVDGAAGKEA
+746 TIAKVEGAAGKEA

-769 VAVSNAMTLFGV
+769 VAVSNAMTLFGAT
-781 KNTDINTD
+781 N

-808 LSADG
+808 LSDAG

-830 MTVTALSGIKTRHY
+830 MTVTALNGIKTTITLPMTIN
-844 KIFCVNGIYGIQV
+844 KP

>member
-190 QFINVDN
+190 QFIDVTS
-197 GAVEPAPAYALNY
+197 GAVETDPEYALNY

-303 IADAFKVETDNYAY
+303 IADAFKAETNNYAY

-329 ASEVTPADKA
+329 ASEVTPTDK
-339 SSATANSLVATDV
+339 SAAGALVAGDV
-352 KYNTEE
+352 TYNTDE
-358 LSSAKVP
+358 LGSTKVP
-365 FGETVTLEFDGAKAY
+365 FGETVTLEFDGTKAY

-385 PKSASALELAGVTID
+385 PKSASELELAGVTID

-411 AAGKTVK
+411 AAGKTVQ

-452 AVKYTATDGVKP
+452 AVKYTATDGAKP

-503 ADQDAANGKFA
+503 TDQSTANGKFA
-514 FAMDQVTYYSDLNAD
+514 FAMTQVRYYSDLKAD
-529 GTPKTEVTPINTA
+529 GTPKTEVTAIDNA

-548 KYAVFAHTDYQ
+548 KYAVFANTDYQ
-559 ATAAPGAYVLNM
+559 TTAAPGAYVLNM

-613 NALLVGSSDATVA
+613 NALLVGSTSADVA

-639 NSGANWDNLTLTPKK
+639 NSGADWNNLTLTPKE

-661 TKVATYTTTG
+661 TKVATYTVSG

-691 TVDGTYLVKGKKDL
+691 TVDGTYLVGNKAGL

-733 ADLNVAIASDGTG
+733 ADLNVTIASDGTG

-769 VAVSNAMTLFGV
+769 VAVSNAMELFGV
-781 KNTDINTD
+781 KNTDANTD

-801 PAGATAK
+801 PAGAKAK

-813 IALEGMT
+813 IALAGMT

-830 MTVTALSGIKTRHY
+830 MTVEALNGIKTTITLPMTIN
-844 KIFCVNGIYGIQV
+844 KP

>member
-9 ILFGALMVSS
+9 ILFGALMVSL

-60 VTKIESVDG
+60 VTKIESVHG

-190 QFINVDN
+190 QFINVDD
-197 GAVEPAPAYALNY
+197 GAVEPTPAYALNY
-210 GVATKDNAKWDGPK
+210 GVATKDNAEWDGPK

-303 IADAFKVETDNYAY
+303 IADAFKAETGDYAY

-329 ASEVTPADKA
+329 ASKVTPTDK
-339 SSATANSLVATDV
+339 SAAGALVAADV
-352 KYNTEE
+352 KYNAEE

-365 FGETVTLEFDGAKAY
+365 FGETVTLEFDGTKAY

-411 AAGKTVK
+411 AAGKTVE

-429 TGTTFDITVN
+429 TGSAFDITVT
-439 FEGATV
+439 FKGATV

-495 IDGKAVAT
+495 IDGKAVT
-503 ADQDAANGKFA
+503 ADQSTANGKFA
-514 FAMDQVTYYSDLNAD
+514 FAMTQVKYYSDLNAD
-529 GTPKTEVTPINTA
+529 GTPKTEVTAINTA

-548 KYAVFAHTDYQ
+548 KYAVFAHSDYQ

-571 KFADASGNELKKVV
+571 KFVDGENELKKVV

-613 NALLVGSSDATVA
+613 NALLVGSTSADAA

-639 NSGANWDNLTLTPKK
+639 NSGADWNNLTLTPKK

-661 TKVATYTTTG
+661 TEVATYAKVG

-682 DNGAVRGNV
+682 ANGAVRGNV
-691 TVDGTYLVKGKKDL
+691 TVDGTYLVKGKTDL

-733 ADLNVAIASDGTG
+733 VDLNVAIASDGKG
-746 TIAKVDGAAGKEA
+746 TIAKVAGDAGKEA

-769 VAVSNAMTLFGV
+769 VAVSEDMELFGAT
-781 KNTDINTD
+781 N

-796 KGEGV
+796 KGDGV
-801 PAGATAK
+801 PAGATAT
-808 LSADG
+808 LSDAG
-813 IALEGMT
+813 IALTGMS
-820 YAPNYSATLE
+820 YGPNYSATLE
-830 MTVTALSGIKTRHY
+830 MTVTALNGIKTTITLPMTIN
-844 KIFCVNGIYGIQV
+844 KP

>member
-303 IADAFKVETDNYAY
+303 IADAFKVEIDNYAY

-339 SSATANSLVATDV
+339 SSATADSLVATDV

-781 KNTDINTD
+781 KNTDINMI
-789 DKFTFVV
+789 
-796 KGEGV
+796 
-801 PAGATAK
+801 
-808 LSADG
+808 S
-813 IALEGMT
+813 
-820 YAPNYSATLE
+820 SH
-830 MTVTALSGIKTRHY
+830 S
-844 KIFCVNGIYGIQV
+844 

>member
-190 QFINVDN
+190 QFINVGN
-197 GAVEPAPAYALNY
+197 GAVEPTPAYALNY

-303 IADAFKVETDNYAY
+303 IADAFKAETGNYAY

-329 ASEVTPADKA
+329 ASKVTPTDK
-339 SSATANSLVATDV
+339 STAGALAAADV
-352 KYNTEE
+352 KYNAEK

-365 FGETVTLEFDGAKAY
+365 FGETVTLEFDGTKAY

-385 PKSASALELAGVTID
+385 PKSASELELAGVTID

-411 AAGKTVK
+411 AAGKTVE

-429 TGTTFDITVN
+429 TGSAFNITVN

-483 LAAVTP
+483 LAAVAP

-495 IDGKAVAT
+495 IDGKAVT
-503 ADQDAANGKFA
+503 ADQSTANGKFA
-514 FAMDQVTYYSDLNAD
+514 FAMTQVKYYSDLKAD
-529 GTPKTEVTPINTA
+529 GTPKTEVTAINTA

-548 KYAVFAHTDYQ
+548 KYAVFAHSDYQ

-639 NSGANWDNLTLTPKK
+639 NSGADWDNLTLTPKQ

-661 TKVATYTTTG
+661 TDVATYTVSG
-671 SILAMADALLD
+671 SILAMADDLLD
-682 DNGAVRGNV
+682 ANGAVRGNV
-691 TVDGTYLVKGKKDL
+691 TVDGTYLVKGKASL

-733 ADLNVAIASDGTG
+733 ADLNVAIASNGTG
-746 TIAKVDGAAGKEA
+746 TIAKVEGAAGKEA

-769 VAVSNAMTLFGV
+769 VAVSNAMELFGAT
-781 KNTDINTD
+781 N

-801 PAGATAK
+801 PAGAKAK

-830 MTVTALSGIKTRHY
+830 MTVTALNGIKTTITLPMTIN
-844 KIFCVNGIYGIQV
+844 KP

>member
-1 MNKKFLSA
+1 M
-9 ILFGALMVSS
+9 
-19 TGTFVSCKDYDDDID
+19 
-34 EINKELTDLKSKLSD
+34 
-49 LESKV
+49 
-54 NAGGAY
+54 
-60 VTKIESVDG
+60 
-69 GFKVSVSD
+69 
-77 GTSYN
+77 
-82 LTVASAAAGSKVVID
+82 
-97 DKTGEISIDDK
+97 
-108 ATGWFATTG
+108 
-117 EGEEAVDMTP
+117 
-127 YVKDGYWYLYD
+127 
-138 KTAKEFVKSEYKA
+138 
-151 AGNAYAVVA
+151 
-160 NGICTLNIPDADG
+160 
-173 KMQTIQ
+173 
-179 LPTTSAAITGV
+179 
-190 QFINVDN
+190 
-197 GAVEPAPAYALNY
+197 
-210 GVATKDNAKWDGPK
+210 
-224 GAITKDQL
+224 

-303 IADAFKVETDNYAY
+303 IADAFKAETGDYAY

-329 ASEVTPADKA
+329 ASKVTPTDK
-339 SSATANSLVATDV
+339 SAAGALVAADV
-352 KYNTEE
+352 KYNAEE

-365 FGETVTLEFDGAKAY
+365 FGETVTLEFDGTKAY

-411 AAGKTVK
+411 AAGKTVE

-429 TGTTFDITVN
+429 TGSAFDITVT
-439 FEGATV
+439 FKGATV

-495 IDGKAVAT
+495 IDGKAVT
-503 ADQDAANGKFA
+503 ADQSTANGKFA
-514 FAMDQVTYYSDLNAD
+514 FAMTQVKYYSDLNAD
-529 GTPKTEVTPINTA
+529 GTPKTEVTAINTA

-548 KYAVFAHTDYQ
+548 KYAVFAHSDYQ

-571 KFADASGNELKKVV
+571 KFVDGENELKKVV

-613 NALLVGSSDATVA
+613 NALLVGSTSADAA

-639 NSGANWDNLTLTPKK
+639 NSGADWNNLTLTPKK

-661 TKVATYTTTG
+661 TEVATYAKVG

-682 DNGAVRGNV
+682 ANGAVRGNV
-691 TVDGTYLVKGKKDL
+691 TVDGTYLVKGKTDL

-733 ADLNVAIASDGTG
+733 VDLNVAIASDGKG
-746 TIAKVDGAAGKEA
+746 TIAKVAGDAGKEA

-769 VAVSNAMTLFGV
+769 VAVSEDMELFGAT
-781 KNTDINTD
+781 N

-796 KGEGV
+796 KGDGV
-801 PAGATAK
+801 PAGATAT
-808 LSADG
+808 LSDAG
-813 IALEGMT
+813 IALTGMS
-820 YAPNYSATLE
+820 YGPNYSATLE
-830 MTVTALSGIKTRHY
+830 MTVTALNGIKTTITLPMTIN
-844 KIFCVNGIYGIQV
+844 KP

>member
-661 TKVATYTTTG
+661 TKVVTYTTTG

-830 MTVTALSGIKTRHY
+830 MTVTALNGIKTTITLPMTIN
-844 KIFCVNGIYGIQV
+844 KP

>member
-190 QFINVDN
+190 QFIDVTS
-197 GAVEPAPAYALNY
+197 GAVETDPEYALNY
-210 GVATKDNAKWDGPK
+210 GVATKDNAEWDGSK

-303 IADAFKVETDNYAY
+303 IADAFKAETDNYAY

-339 SSATANSLVATDV
+339 SSAAANSLVATDV
-352 KYNTEE
+352 KYNTDE

-365 FGETVTLEFDGAKAY
+365 FGETVTLEFDGTKAY

-385 PKSASALELAGVTID
+385 PKSASELELAGVTID

-411 AAGKTVK
+411 AAGKTVQ

-503 ADQDAANGKFA
+503 TDQSTANGKFA
-514 FAMDQVTYYSDLNAD
+514 FAMTQVKYYSDLKAD
-529 GTPKTEVTPINTA
+529 GTPKTEVTAIDNA

-548 KYAVFAHTDYQ
+548 KYAVFANTDYQ
-559 ATAAPGAYVLNM
+559 TTAAPGAYVLNM
-571 KFADASGNELKKVV
+571 TFVDGENELKKVV

-613 NALLVGSSDATVA
+613 NALLVGSSDATAA
-626 KQYVMTNAFKSVE
+626 KQYVMTNAFKAVE
-639 NSGANWDNLTLTPKK
+639 NSGADWDNLTLTPKE

-661 TKVATYTTTG
+661 TEVATYTKTG
-671 SILAMADALLD
+671 SILAMADALLKD
-682 DNGAVRGNV
+682 GAVRGNV
-691 TVDGTYLVKGKKDL
+691 TVDGTYLVKGKTDL

-733 ADLNVAIASDGTG
+733 VDLNVTIASNGEG
-746 TIAKVDGAAGKEA
+746 TIAKFAGDAGKEV

-769 VAVSNAMTLFGV
+769 VAVSNAMELFGA
-781 KNTDINTD
+781 KAGES
-789 DKFTFVV
+789 KFTFVV
-796 KGEGV
+796 KGDGV
-801 PAGATAK
+801 PAGATAT
-808 LSADG
+808 LSDAG
-813 IALEGMT
+813 IALTGMS
-820 YAPNYSATLE
+820 YGPNYSATLE
-830 MTVTALSGIKTRHY
+830 MTVTALNGIKTTITLPMTIN
-844 KIFCVNGIYGIQV
+844 KP

>member
-117 EGEEAVDMTP
+117 EGEGAVDMTP

-190 QFINVDN
+190 QFIDVTSGD
-197 GAVEPAPAYALNY
+197 VETDPAYALNY

-329 ASEVTPADKA
+329 ASEVTPTNKSTVGALA
-339 SSATANSLVATDV
+339 AADV
-352 KYNTEE
+352 KYNAEE

-385 PKSASALELAGVTID
+385 PKSASELELAGVTID

-411 AAGKTVK
+411 AAGKTVE

-429 TGTTFDITVN
+429 TGSAFNITVN

-483 LAAVTP
+483 LAAVAP

-495 IDGKAVAT
+495 IDGKVVT
-503 ADQDAANGKFA
+503 ADQSTANGKFA
-514 FAMDQVTYYSDLNAD
+514 FTMDQVKYYSDLKAD
-529 GTPKTEVTPINTA
+529 GTPKTEVTAINTA

-548 KYAVFAHTDYQ
+548 KYAVFAHSDYQ
-559 ATAAPGAYVLNM
+559 TTVAPGAYVLNM
-571 KFADASGNELKKVV
+571 TFVDGENELKKVV

-613 NALLVGSSDATVA
+613 NALLVGSSDATAA

-639 NSGANWDNLTLTPKK
+639 NSGADWDNLTLTPKQ

-661 TKVATYTTTG
+661 TKVATYTVSG

-691 TVDGTYLVKGKKDL
+691 TVDGTYLVKGKKGL

-733 ADLNVAIASDGTG
+733 VDLNVAIASDGKG

-769 VAVSNAMTLFGV
+769 VAVSDAMTLFGAT
-781 KNTDINTD
+781 N

-801 PAGATAK
+801 PADATAT
-808 LSADG
+808 LSDAG

-830 MTVTALSGIKTRHY
+830 MTVTALNGIKTTITLPMTIN
-844 KIFCVNGIYGIQV
+844 KP

>member
-9 ILFGALMVSS
+9 ILFGALMVSL

-49 LESKV
+49 LESKA

-190 QFINVDN
+190 QFIDVTSGD
-197 GAVEPAPAYALNY
+197 VETDPAYALNY

-303 IADAFKVETDNYAY
+303 IADAFKAETDDYAY

-329 ASEVTPADKA
+329 ASEVTPTDQA
-339 SSATANSLVATDV
+339 SSATATSLQADDV

-365 FGETVTLEFDGAKAY
+365 FGETVTLEFDGTKAY

-385 PKSASALELAGVTID
+385 PKSASELELAGVTID

-411 AAGKTVK
+411 AAGKTVE

-429 TGTTFDITVN
+429 TGTAFDITVN

-495 IDGKAVAT
+495 IDGKAVT
-503 ADQDAANGKFA
+503 ADQSTANGKFA
-514 FAMDQVTYYSDLNAD
+514 FAMTQVKYYSDLKAD
-529 GTPKTEVTPINTA
+529 GTPKTEVTAINTA

-548 KYAVFAHTDYQ
+548 KYAVFAHSDYQ
-559 ATAAPGAYVLNM
+559 TTVAPGAYVLNM

-613 NALLVGSSDATVA
+613 NALLVGSTSADVA

-639 NSGANWDNLTLTPKK
+639 NSGADWNNLTLTPKQ

-661 TKVATYTTTG
+661 TEVATYTVSG
-671 SILAMADALLD
+671 SILEMADDLLD
-682 DNGAVRGNV
+682 ANGAVRGNV
-691 TVDGTYLVKGKKDL
+691 TVDGTYLVGNKAGL

-733 ADLNVAIASDGTG
+733 ADLNVAIASDGKG
-746 TIAKVDGAAGKEA
+746 TIAKVAGDAGKEA

-769 VAVSNAMTLFGV
+769 VAVSNAMELFGAT
-781 KNTDINTD
+781 N

-808 LSADG
+808 LSDAG

-830 MTVTALSGIKTRHY
+830 MTVTALNGIKTTITLPMTIN
-844 KIFCVNGIYGIQV
+844 KP

>member
-190 QFINVDN
+190 QFINVGN
-197 GAVEPAPAYALNY
+197 GAVEPTPAYALNY

-303 IADAFKVETDNYAY
+303 IADAFKAETGNYAY

-329 ASEVTPADKA
+329 VSKVTPTNKV
-339 SSATANSLVATDV
+339 SSATATSLTATDV
-352 KYNTEE
+352 KYNAEE
-358 LSSAKVP
+358 VSSAKVP
-365 FGETVTLEFDGAKAY
+365 FGETVTLEFDGTKAY

-385 PKSASALELAGVTID
+385 PKSASELELAGVTID

-411 AAGKTVK
+411 AAGKTVE

-429 TGTTFDITVN
+429 TGTAFDITVN

-464 IIIDLGT
+464 IIIDFGT

-495 IDGKAVAT
+495 IDGKAVT
-503 ADQDAANGKFA
+503 ADQSTANGKFA
-514 FAMDQVTYYSDLNAD
+514 FAMTQVKYYSDLNAD
-529 GTPKTEVTPINTA
+529 GTPKTEVTAINTA

-548 KYAVFAHTDYQ
+548 KYAVFAHSDYQ

-571 KFADASGNELKKVV
+571 TFVDGENELKKVV

-613 NALLVGSSDATVA
+613 NALLVGSTSADVA

-639 NSGANWDNLTLTPKK
+639 NSGADWNNLTLTPKQ

-661 TKVATYTTTG
+661 TEVATYAKVG

-691 TVDGTYLVKGKKDL
+691 TVDGTYLVKGKASL

-733 ADLNVAIASDGTG
+733 ADLNVAIASDGKG
-746 TIAKVDGAAGKEA
+746 TIAKVAGDAGKEA

-769 VAVSNAMTLFGV
+769 VAVSEDMELFGAT
-781 KNTDINTD
+781 N

-796 KGEGV
+796 KGDGV
-801 PAGATAK
+801 PAGATAT
-808 LSADG
+808 LSDAG
-813 IALEGMT
+813 IALTGMS
-820 YAPNYSATLE
+820 YGPNYSATLE
-830 MTVTALSGIKTRHY
+830 MTVTALNGIKTTITLPMTIN
-844 KIFCVNGIYGIQV
+844 KP

>member
-197 GAVEPAPAYALNY
+197 GAVKPDPAYALNY
-210 GVATKDNAKWDGPK
+210 GVATKDNAEWDGPK

-303 IADAFKVETDNYAY
+303 IADAFKAETDNYAY

-329 ASEVTPADKA
+329 ASEVTPTNK
-339 SSATANSLVATDV
+339 STAGALAAADV
-352 KYNTEE
+352 KYNAEK

-365 FGETVTLEFDGAKAY
+365 FGETVTLEFDGTKAY

-411 AAGKTVK
+411 AAGKTVE

-429 TGTTFDITVN
+429 TGSAFDITVN

-495 IDGKAVAT
+495 IDGKAVT
-503 ADQDAANGKFA
+503 ADQSTANGKFA
-514 FAMDQVTYYSDLNAD
+514 FAMTQVKYYSDLKAD
-529 GTPKTEVTPINTA
+529 GTPKTEVTAINTA

-548 KYAVFAHTDYQ
+548 KYAVFAHSDYQ

-639 NSGANWDNLTLTPKK
+639 NSGANWDNLTLTPKQ

-661 TKVATYTTTG
+661 TDVATYKVG
-671 SILAMADALLD
+671 SILEMADNLLD
-682 DNGAVRGNV
+682 ANGAVRGNV

-733 ADLNVAIASDGTG
+733 ADLNVAIASDGKG
-746 TIAKVDGAAGKEA
+746 TIAKFAGAAGKEV

-769 VAVSNAMTLFGV
+769 VAVSNAMELFGV
-781 KNTDINTD
+781 KNTNINTD

-808 LSADG
+808 LSDAG

-830 MTVTALSGIKTRHY
+830 MTVTALNGIKTTITLPMTIN
-844 KIFCVNGIYGIQV
+844 KP